1 MKRNILNTL
10 IISICV
16 SIASTQLSI
25 AQQIYKDSTASI
37 EDRIQDLLNIMTIDE
52 KIGQLCFPTGW
63 EMYDKLDNQSVKPS
77 DIFIERTNNMPL
89 GGFWATL
96 RADPWTQKT
105 LITGLTPELSAKAL
119 NELQKYVV
127 ENTRLGIPL
136 LFAEETMHG
145 HMAIGAT
152 VFPTGLSQGSTWN
165 PQLIQKMAEV
175 IALETRVQGAHIGY
189 GPILD
194 LAREPRWSRVEETFG
209 EDPFLISKLGV
220 SVVVGLQGDNV
231 KKNGDIKTGN
241 DDKTS
246 EYIMSGQSIYSTPKH
261 FVSYGIPVGG
271 HNGQHAIIGKRALF
285 SDHLMPFREAT
296 KAGVKTIMTSYNS
309 VDGIPATS
317 HKYLLK
323 YILRDKW
330 GFNGFI
336 FSDLQS
342 IEGIAGTHR
351 AAPSIKHAAALA
363 LDAGVD
369 ADLGGNAY
377 VRNLKQA
384 YIEGLITMEN
394 IDTAVA
400 NILRLKFEMG
410 LFENPYV
417 EPSKAKQVVR
427 NQKHKDLAREVAREG
442 IVLLN
447 NNNNILPLK
456 DNIGSIAVIGPNADN
471 IYNQLGDYTA
481 PQERENII
489 TVLDGIKNRVSSNTI
504 VRYAKGCNIRDTS
517 ESDLDEAVEIA
528 NQSDII
534 VLVIGGSSARDF
546 KTEYIETGAATIS
559 DNKLEVLSDMESG
572 EGYDRMTLKLLGDQ
586 EELLNKLHETGKP
599 LIVVYIQG
607 RPLNMNNAS
616 EKADALLTAWY
627 PGQEGGNAVAD
638 IIFGDYNPSGR
649 LSISIPRSVGQLPVY
664 YSLGK
669 QTDYVEGSSAP
680 LYSFGYGLSYTDFVY
695 NDLNINVVGD
705 KIIVNSKVTNT
716 GDIDGS
722 EVVQLYIRD
731 NVSSTYTPPIQLK
744 GFKKTSIRRGE
755 TADVEFVLTHD
766 DLALYDIEMNRVT
779 EPGEFT
785 VMIGSASNNI
795 HLRGSFTIE

>member
-1 MKRNILNTL
+1 MF
-10 IISICV
+10 
-16 SIASTQLSI
+16 TQLSS
-25 AQQIYKDSTASI
+25 AQKVYKDPSAPV

-63 EMYDKLDNQSVKPS
+63 EMYDKLDNRSVKPS

-105 LITGLTPELSAKAL
+105 LLTGLTPELAANAL
-119 NELQKYVV
+119 NELQKYVI

-220 SVVVGLQGDNV
+220 SVVVGLQGDDFKSGRNV
-231 KKNGDIKTGN
+231 
-241 DDKTS
+241 
-246 EYIMSGQSIYSTPKH
+246 YSTPKH

-285 SDHLMPFREAT
+285 SDHLMPFREVT

-323 YILRDKW
+323 DILRDNW
-330 GFNGFI
+330 GFKGFV

-351 AAPSIKHAAALA
+351 VAPSIKHAAALA

-377 VRNLKQA
+377 GRNLKQA
-384 YIEGLITMEN
+384 FNEGVVTMEN

-442 IVLLN
+442 TVLLKN
-447 NNNNILPLK
+447 SNDILPLK

-517 ESDLDEAVEIA
+517 ESDIEEAVKVA

-534 VLVIGGSSARDF
+534 LLVIGGSSARDF
-546 KTEYIETGAATIS
+546 KTEYIETGAATVS
-559 DNKLEVLSDMESG
+559 DNKLEAISDMESG
-572 EGYDRMTLKLLGDQ
+572 EGYDRKTLKLLGDQ
-586 EELLNKLHETGKP
+586 EELLSKLHETGKP

-649 LSISIPRSVGQLPVY
+649 LSISVPHSVGQLPVY

-669 QTDYVEGSSAP
+669 QTDYVEGTSAP
-680 LYSFGYGLSYTDFVY
+680 LYSFGYGLSYTDFEY
-695 NDLNINVVGD
+695 SDLKIYVAGEDIVV
-705 KIIVNSKVTNT
+705 NCKVANT
-716 GDIDGS
+716 GDRDGS

-744 GFKKTSIRRGE
+744 GFKKTPIKKGE
-755 TADVEFVLTHD
+755 TKEVEFTLTHD
-766 DLALYDIEMNRVT
+766 DLALYNNEMNRVT
-779 EPGEFT
+779 EAGEFT
-785 VMIGSASNNI
+785 VMVGSASNNI
-795 HLRGSFTIE
+795 HLRGSFSIE

>member
-1 MKRNILNTL
+1 MF
-10 IISICV
+10 
-16 SIASTQLSI
+16 TQLSS
-25 AQQIYKDSTASI
+25 AQKVYKDPSAPV
-37 EDRIQDLLNIMTIDE
+37 ENRIQDLLNIMTIDE

-105 LITGLTPELSAKAL
+105 LLTGLTPELAANAL
-119 NELQKYVV
+119 NELQKYVI

-165 PQLIQKMAEV
+165 PQLIQEMGEV
-175 IALETRVQGAHIGY
+175 IALETRLQGAHVGY

-220 SVVVGLQGDNV
+220 SVVVGLQGDDFKSGRNV
-231 KKNGDIKTGN
+231 
-241 DDKTS
+241 
-246 EYIMSGQSIYSTPKH
+246 YSTPKH

-271 HNGQHAIIGKRALF
+271 HNGQQAFIGKRSLF
-285 SDHLMPFREAT
+285 SDHLMPFREVS

-309 VDGIPATS
+309 IDGIPATS

-323 YILRDKW
+323 DILRDKW
-330 GFNGFI
+330 GFNGFV

-377 VRNLKQA
+377 GRNLKQA
-384 YIEGLITMEN
+384 FNEGLVTMEI
-394 IDTAVA
+394 IDIAVA

-442 IVLLN
+442 TVLLKN
-447 NNNNILPLK
+447 SNDILPLK

-517 ESDLDEAVEIA
+517 ESDIEEAVKVA

-534 VLVIGGSSARDF
+534 LLVIGGSSARDF
-546 KTEYIETGAATIS
+546 KTEYIETGAATVS
-559 DNKLEVLSDMESG
+559 DNKSEVLSDMESG

-649 LSISIPRSVGQLPVY
+649 LSISVPRSVGQLPVY

-669 QTDYVEGSSAP
+669 QTDYVEGTSAP

-695 NDLNINVVGD
+695 SDLKIDAAGEKIVV
-705 KIIVNSKVTNT
+705 NCKVTNT
-716 GDIDGS
+716 GDRDGS

-744 GFKKTSIRRGE
+744 GFKKAQIKKGE
-755 TADVEFVLTHD
+755 TKEVEFTLTHD
-766 DLALYDIEMNRVT
+766 DLALYNNEMNRVT
-779 EPGEFT
+779 EAGEFT
-785 VMIGSASNNI
+785 VMVGSASNNI
-795 HLRGSFTIE
+795 HLKGSFSIE